1 MVGRRLPSRWWCD
14 AGGGFV
20 GAAFASEECATFG
33 SGRGYRL
40 LTLLWKNATRQC
52 ANRDILRRSE
62 LWLGWWPPYLTL
74 RHSGRLR
81 YQWLGGKLGEVE
93 REQADRYNWL
103 RGLGL
108 RLLDLLGGKHTC
120 QL

>member
-1 MVGRRLPSRWWCD
+1 M
-14 AGGGFV
+14 
-20 GAAFASEECATFG
+20 FG
-33 SGRGYRL
+33 SGRGCRL
-40 LTLLWKNATRQC
+40 LTLLGKDAVRQR
-52 ANRDILRRSE
+52 ADGDILCSGE

-74 RHSGRLR
+74 GYPRRLR

-93 REQADRYNWL
+93 RGQADRHSWL

-108 RLLDLLGGKHTC
+108 RLPDLLGGKHAC